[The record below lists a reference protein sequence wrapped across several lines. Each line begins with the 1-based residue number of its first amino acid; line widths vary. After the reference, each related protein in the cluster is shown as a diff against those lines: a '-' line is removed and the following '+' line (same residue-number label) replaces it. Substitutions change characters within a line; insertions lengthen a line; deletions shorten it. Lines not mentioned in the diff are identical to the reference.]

1 MRLEEK
7 QQLNQKRKNLK
18 AKALDLP
25 QGREREALE
34 KEADDLLAQI
44 QQSGLSGDDAQSL
57 ALTYELSDA
66 TSVRKGVRV
75 NTRLLHGGD
84 L

>member
-7 QQLNQKRKNLK
+7 QQLNQKRKSLK

-25 QGREREALE
+25 QGKEREALE

-44 QQSGLSGDDAQSL
+44 QQDGLSGDDAQSL
-57 ALTYELSDA
+57 ALTYEIDA

-75 NTRLLHGGD
+75 NTRLLRRGD
-84 L
+84 R